1 MAHLTIEDR
10 IKIEQMLK
18 SKQSL
23 NKIARELDK
32 SCSTISREILKH
44 CVESD
49 KVYYGRIPNRCI
61 HRWDCSK
68 TYVCSKHYRKCKKIK
83 CSTCEECNEFCS
95 DFVEEKCLKL
105 MLPPYVCNS
114 CDKERK
120 CSLHKRFYIPS
131 VAHKEYRKVLV
142 EAREGV
148 NLTEA
153 EHMYL
158 DELFSPLLINGQ
170 SIYHVW
176 ASHKNKMIRS
186 VRSIYRYVDGSLFSA
201 RNIDLPRVVRRKPRK
216 TKPVQFKVDKLC
228 HINRTYI
235 DYKKYLSD
243 NPGVQVIEMDSVEGK
258 KGGKV
263 LLTLH
268 FKGLCDF
275 MLAFIRDH
283 NTAQSVIDVFDRLY
297 ETLGAEL
304 FKKLFKCILGDRGS
318 EFTNPSA
325 LETAPDGTE
334 RCRIFYCDPQS
345 AWQKGNVELNH
356 EFIRRIIPKGKS
368 FDHLVQEDIEL
379 MMNHINSYRREKL
392 NGSSPSAAL
401 RSLFGQEVLDRLN
414 VEIIPPH
421 EIILHPKLLKR

>member
-10 IKIEQMLK
+10 IKIELMLK
-18 SKQSL
+18 SNNSIS
-23 NKIARELDK
+23 KIASQLGK

-44 CVESD
+44 YVESD
-49 KVYYGRIPNRCI
+49 KLNHHRIPNRCI
-61 HRWDCSK
+61 HRMDCDK
-68 TYVCSKHYRKCKKIK
+68 TYVCSKHYRSCKKK
-83 CSTCEECNEFCS
+83 RCSTCRDCNDVCP
-95 DFVEEKCLKL
+95 DFVEEKCSKL
-105 MLPPYVCNS
+105 AKVPYVCTG
-114 CDKERK
+114 CIDEQK
-120 CSLHKRFYIPS
+120 CTLHKRFYVPS
-131 VAHKEYRKVLV
+131 VAHEEYQKILI

-170 SIYHVW
+170 SIHHIW
-176 ASHKNKMIRS
+176 ASNNNKMIRS
-186 VRSIYRYVDGSLFSA
+186 KRSIYRYVDGSLFSA

-235 DYKKYLSD
+235 DFKKYLSER
-243 NPGVQVIEMDSVEGK
+243 PGIQVIEMDTVEGI

-263 LLTLH
+263 ILTLH

-304 FKKLFKCILGDRGS
+304 FKKLFKCILTDRGS
-318 EFTNPSA
+318 EFTNPDA
-325 LETAPDGTE
+325 LETATDGTA
-334 RCRIFYCDPQS
+334 RCRIFYCDPQA
-345 AWQKGNVELNH
+345 AWQKPNVELNH
-356 EFIRRIIPKGKS
+356 ELIRRVLPKGTS
-368 FDHLVQEDIEL
+368 FDHLKQEDIDL
-379 MMNHINSYRREKL
+379 MMNHINSYLREKL
-392 NGSSPSAAL
+392 NDHSPSETL
-401 RSLFGQEVLDRLN
+401 SSLFGKEVLDRLN
-414 VEIIPPH
+414 VEIIPPN
-421 EIILHPKLLKR
+421 EIILNPTLLKR